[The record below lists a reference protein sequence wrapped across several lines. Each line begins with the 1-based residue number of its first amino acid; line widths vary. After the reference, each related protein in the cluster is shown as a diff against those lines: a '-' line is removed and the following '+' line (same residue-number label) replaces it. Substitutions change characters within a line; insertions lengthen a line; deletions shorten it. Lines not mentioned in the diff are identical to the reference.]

1 MATYLSAARG
11 SAPWILAMTLIAL
24 AVISILI
31 GGPGGE
37 DVGSWRW
44 SVIRIA

>member
-11 SAPWILAMTLIAL
+11 SAPWILVMALIAL
-24 AVISILI
+24 VVICIFI
-31 GGPGGE
+31 GGPGGG

-44 SVIRIA
+44 SMVRPG